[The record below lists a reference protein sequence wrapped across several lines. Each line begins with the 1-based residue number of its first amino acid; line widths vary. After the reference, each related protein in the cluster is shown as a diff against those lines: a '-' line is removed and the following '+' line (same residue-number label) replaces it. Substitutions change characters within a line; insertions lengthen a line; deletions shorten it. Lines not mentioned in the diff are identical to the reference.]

1 MKNFFELF
9 FYKSVNST
17 NDKLKE
23 LKSINDK
30 NIVYFLKLSKKV
42 GGDPVIHGSVKMVIS
57 HVLFLSIKSCRSP
70 N

>member
-30 NIVYFLKLSKKV
+30 KNIALFSKTQQKV
-42 GGDPVIHGSVKMVIS
+42 GEIQ
-57 HVLFLSIKSCRSP
+57 
-70 N
+70 